1 MVIGMRKK
9 VLVPLSEEEVPA
21 TPPEVEAIF
30 GDDTTATARRRSLQV
45 SMSMNII
52 TLTQLMSFIVGMNF
66 SVIIRLLLSEYLN
79 IIKDILIE
87 EGFLNSYGNIF
98 QSLDRTT
105 EQIGVDRISILKK
118 FVDRCEERK
127 ISTSWVNK
135 SEL

>member
-1 MVIGMRKK
+1 MRKK
-9 VLVPLSEEEVPA
+9 VLVPLSEEEIPA

-30 GDDTTATARRRSLQV
+30 GDETTATARRRSLQV

-52 TLTQLMSFIVGMNF
+52 TLTQLTSFIVGMNF

-87 EGFLNSYGNIF
+87 EGFLNSYGNIY
-98 QSLDRTT
+98 QSLERTT
-105 EQIGVDRISILKK
+105 EQIGTDRIIILRK

-127 ISTSWVNK
+127 IATGWVDK
-135 SEL
+135 SDL